1 MQQWAE
7 AELRQFAPRA
17 RDEYIAAL
25 VDGWHEI
32 DRAEINT
39 PERLCCFL
47 SQWSAETDG
56 FTVLVEDMHYKT
68 AKLLCKNWPDQF
80 GEPTAANLA
89 NPMLLACLNNPERLG
104 NKVYGGRNGNT
115 DHGDGFRYRGRGFNQ
130 ETWKENY
137 RRHGQQLGV
146 DLVEHPELLEQSL
159 SISLRVA
166 ILEWTE
172 CKCNRYADRLN
183 IRAIGNAINRG
194 NAFASKEPLGAARR
208 KAEFDRAWAIFGA
221 DQLPAISG
229 LALGDV
235 GVQVETVQKKLIEL
249 GYPVGKPD
257 GIYGPSMARAV
268 AGFKAHWAIEHP
280 DDELE
285 QGDLVD
291 ARTMAALSRAEPIKP
306 SEERASA
313 TVADVAAAGS
323 TTMASGGQIKKGAG
337 ALVGYGLLDAASS
350 QGGIGQADVLNQLSA
365 LPAAQSAL
373 EPAIRSMSWILSNAK
388 WVIII
393 GLGVWIY
400 LHGASVVKGYVARYR
415 AGHILWR

>member
-47 SQWSAETDG
+47 SRWSQETDG
-56 FTVLVEDMHYKT
+56 FSILRENLHYKS
-68 AKLLCKNWPDQF
+68 AKRIAEIWPERF
-80 GEPTAANLA
+80 KLGAADPRA
-89 NPMLLACLNNPERLG
+89 IACVNNPERLAAAVYDGRMG
-104 NKVYGGRNGNT
+104 NGP
-115 DHGDGFRYRGRGFNQ
+115 GDGWRYIGRGMNQ
-130 ETWKENY
+130 CTGRENY
-137 RRHGQQLGV
+137 RRYGQKLGI
-146 DLVEHPELLEQSL
+146 DLEEHPDLAEQPA
-159 SISLRVA
+159 ISLRIA

-172 CKCNRYADRLN
+172 NNCNRYADRLN
-183 IRAIGNAINRG
+183 LRAIGNAINRG
-194 NAFASKEPLGAARR
+194 TAFASKEPIGFDRQ
-208 KAEFDRAWAIFGA
+208 KDEFDRAWAIFGA

-268 AGFKAHWAIEHP
+268 AGFKAHWSIEHP

-285 QGDLVD
+285 PGDLVD
-291 ARTMAALSRAEPIKP
+291 ARTMAALSRAAPIQP
-306 SEERASA
+306 SEERATA

-323 TTMASGGQIKKGAG
+323 TTIASGKAVQQGG
-337 ALVGYGLLDAASS
+337 LGLLGLGAVEAAGS
-350 QGGIGQADVLNQLSA
+350 QGVGQADVLNQLSA

-373 EPAIRSMSWILSNAK
+373 EPAIRSLGWIMSNAK
-388 WVIII
+388 WVILIVFGVFLLTKGRGII
-393 GLGVWIY
+393 
-400 LHGASVVKGYVARYR
+400 KEYVARYR